1 MTFVKFR
8 IWTGPMEQVNN
19 FYIYF
24 DQLKVLTDTFETRYD
39 GEELADPK
47 KVQELWS
54 GGDNN

>member
-1 MTFVKFR
+1 
-8 IWTGPMEQVNN
+8 MEQVNN